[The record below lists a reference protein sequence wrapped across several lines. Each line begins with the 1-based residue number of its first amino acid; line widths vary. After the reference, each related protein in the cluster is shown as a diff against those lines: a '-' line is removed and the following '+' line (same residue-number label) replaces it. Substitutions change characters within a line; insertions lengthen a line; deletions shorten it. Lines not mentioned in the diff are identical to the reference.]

1 MDIDKDVDRIREE
14 YDMLK
19 YWVFLD
25 AANQMIPGNYW
36 LKAQEEY
43 LNFLRSGRIDTVPS
57 ADIAAH
63 PFLTSVYQECIERA
77 AKLIHAKKN
86 EVTHI
91 YRVVTAVN
99 FILYNML
106 RWQEGDNVVF
116 TDLTYPSVTYVLLQL
131 SRKRGIELRRVNH
144 VNGEIRLSDLE
155 KKIDKRTKL
164 VCINRTYAFCG
175 FTYPYVRELCEIA
188 HKYGALVLDDAFQ
201 ALGAIEIDVHKD
213 DIDLLVSGSY
223 KWQCGPEGDGIFYI
237 KEDLIDQFMDCDWGD
252 YVGASCPGVP
262 PFTRLDHDNLKSW
275 DFPMGRTAE
284 RFNQVVVTGPSI
296 FGWNATLK
304 FLNDLG
310 ISKIEE
316 RVRRLGGYAI
326 ERLEAIGC
334 KVLTP
339 IDPTKR
345 HGLIVYTTGSEEKD
359 IRSFQ
364 RFSNPPRGEKPI
376 KVTYRAQA
384 GIAGIRVCTHFFNT
398 EEDIDKLIEVQK
410 AIIDGRD

>member
-1 MDIDKDVDRIREE
+1 MDVNKDVEKIREE
-14 YDMLK
+14 YNMLK
-19 YWVFLD
+19 YWTFLD

-43 LNFLRSGRIDTVPS
+43 LNFLKCGRIGTVPA

-63 PFLTSVYQECIERA
+63 PFLTSVYNESIVRA
-77 AKLIHAKKN
+77 AELIHAKNN

-91 YRVVTAVN
+91 YRVVTAIN

-106 RWQEGDNVVF
+106 RWEEGDNIVF
-116 TDLTYPSVTYVLLQL
+116 TDLTYPSSTYVLLQL
-131 SRKRGIELRRVNH
+131 NRKKGVELRRVNH
-144 VNGEIRLSDLE
+144 VNGEVHLSDLE
-155 KKIDKRTKL
+155 KKIDKKTKL

-175 FTYPYVRELCEIA
+175 FTYPYVKELCQIA
-188 HKYGALVLDDAFQ
+188 HKYGALVFDDAYQ
-201 ALGAIEIDVHKD
+201 ALGAIDIDVHD
-213 DIDLLVSGSY
+213 DNIDFLLSGSY

-237 KEDLIDQFMDCDWGD
+237 REELIDQFSDCDWGD
-252 YVGASCPGVP
+252 YVGASTPGVP
-262 PFTRLDHDNLKSW
+262 PFTRPDHDNLESW
-275 DFPMGRTAE
+275 HFPMSKTAE

-310 ISKIEE
+310 IRNIEK

-326 ERLEAIGC
+326 ERLEEIGC

-339 IDPTKR
+339 VDPIKR
-345 HGLIVYTTGSEEKD
+345 HGLIVYTTGSYEKD
-359 IRSFQ
+359 IKSFQ
-364 RFSNPPRGEKPI
+364 RFSGPPRGEKPI
-376 KVTYRAQA
+376 KVSYRGQG

-398 EEDIDKLIEVQK
+398 EEDIDELIKVQK
-410 AIIDGRD
+410 TLM